1 MHLEF
6 YWLTVLFCLFLQ
18 KDLYQDSVQAAN
30 ILGIFSYHFSSH
42 NLVVRPLANALVKR
56 GHNVTLIT
64 PVGMPTDIEGVR
76 HIRVP
81 KLNQRVQEMIE
92 GDQILDFFGSKWIAS
107 LMVVSMLYNMSSDIL
122 SDKGVQKMLQNRNER
137 FDLVM
142 LEPSALEAL
151 YGVVEHYNATLMGF
165 SGGNVNWSTEEVAG
179 NFAPSINDPISSLG
193 YSRSN
198 SLLSKIYNWVHIT
211 EEKLLKHLIFRPS
224 QLRIFKKFFNF
235 SEQKFYN
242 MREKYSVILVNNHI
256 SMGRVRSNVP
266 NIIEVGGLH
275 LTEPAEPCDSK
286 LQKFMDDAEHGVIY
300 FSMGQE
306 IMVQFLPEDMQQ
318 NLMKS
323 LDQFKQRVVWKTEL
337 YNMPNK
343 SDNVYV
349 IEQPPQRAVLA
360 HPNTRLF
367 ITNGGLLSVMEAV
380 YSGVPILGLP
390 VFFDQFINLRNVNL
404 RGMAEVLD
412 ANEMTLEIL
421 TSTIRKLL
429 ENPRYALKAK
439 KMSQSFRDRPMSPLD
454 TAVWWTEY
462 ALRNKDA
469 SHMRLN
475 TEDVPLYYEW
485 DWGLLLG
492 LRFGIVFG
500 SVIYLVYKL
509 FQKTS
514 ARRRPFQVTGTVS
527 QHPSLLD
534 RRSQTQ

>member
-1 MHLEF
+1 MRLEF
-6 YWLTVLFCLFLQ
+6 SWLAVVLSLFLQ
-18 KDLYQDSVQAAN
+18 QDVYQDSVQAAS

-42 NLVVRPLANALVKR
+42 SLVLRPLARALVKR

-64 PVGMPTDIEGVR
+64 PVGMPADIEGVR

-92 GDQILDFFGSKWIAS
+92 CDQMMDFFGSKWIAGW
-107 LMVVSMLYNMSSDIL
+107 LAVTMLYNMSSDIL
-122 SDKGVQKMLQNRNER
+122 SAEGVQRMLKDRNEH

-142 LEPSALEAL
+142 MEPSALEAL
-151 YGVVEHYNATLMGF
+151 YGIVEYYNATLMGF
-165 SGGNVNWSTEEVAG
+165 CGGNVNWSTEEVAG
-179 NFAPSINDPISSLG
+179 NVAPSISDPISSLG
-193 YSRSN
+193 YSRGN

-211 EEKLLKHLIFRPS
+211 EEKLLTHLIVRPS
-224 QLRIFKKFFNF
+224 QLSIFKKFFGY
-235 SEQKFYN
+235 SEQKFYQ
-242 MREKYSVILVNNHI
+242 MRDKYSVILVNNHF

-275 LTEPAEPCDSK
+275 LSEPPKYCDEK
-286 LQKFMDDAEHGVIY
+286 LQRFMDEAEHGVIY

-306 IMVQFLPEDMQQ
+306 IMVQFLPENMQQ
-318 NLMKS
+318 NLMKT
-323 LDQFKQRVVWKTEL
+323 LIQFKQRVVWKTEL

-343 SDNVYV
+343 SDNIYV

-390 VFFDQFINLRNVNL
+390 VFFDQFINLRNVDL

-412 ANEMTLEIL
+412 VNELSVDIL
-421 TSTIRKLL
+421 TTTIRELL
-429 ENPRYALKAK
+429 ENPKYTLNAK

-462 ALRNKDA
+462 ALRNGDA
-469 SHMRLN
+469 SHMRLK
-475 TEDVPLYYEW
+475 TEDVPLYYQW
-485 DWGLLLG
+485 DWLFLII
-492 LRFGIVFG
+492 LRFGIVFA
-500 SVIYLVYKL
+500 SVIYLLYKL
-509 FQKTS
+509 FQKS
-514 ARRRPFQVTGTVS
+514 RSSRRPIQDRGTAFQ
-527 QHPSLLD
+527 QLSLLD
-534 RRSQTQ
+534 PRYQTQ

>member
-1 MHLEF
+1 MRLEF
-6 YWLTVLFCLFLQ
+6 SWLAVALCLLLQ
-18 KDLYQDSVQAAN
+18 QDVYQDSVQAAS

-42 NLVVRPLANALVKR
+42 SLVLRPLARALVKR

-64 PVGMPTDIEGVR
+64 PVGMPADIEGVR

-92 GDQILDFFGSKWIAS
+92 CDQMMDFFGSKWIAAW
-107 LMVVSMLYNMSSDIL
+107 MAVTMLYNMSSDIL
-122 SDKGVQKMLQNRNER
+122 SDEGVQRMLKDRSER

-142 LEPSALEAL
+142 MEPSALEAL
-151 YGVVEHYNATLMGF
+151 YGVVEYYNATLMGF
-165 SGGNVNWSTEEVAG
+165 CGGNVNWSTEEVAG
-179 NFAPSINDPISSLG
+179 NVAPSINDPISSLG
-193 YSRSN
+193 YSRGN

-211 EEKLLKHLIFRPS
+211 EEKLLTHLIVRPS
-224 QLRIFKKFFNF
+224 QLSIFKKFFGY
-235 SEQKFYN
+235 SEQKFYD
-242 MREKYSVILVNNHI
+242 MRERYSVILVNNHF

-275 LTEPAEPCDSK
+275 LSEPSKPCDAQ
-286 LQKFMDDAEHGVIY
+286 LQRFMDEAEHGVIY

-306 IMVQFLPEDMQQ
+306 IMVQFLPENVQQ
-318 NLMKS
+318 NLMKT
-323 LDQFKQRVVWKTEL
+323 LVQFKQRVVWKTEL

-343 SDNVYV
+343 SDNIYV

-412 ANEMTLEIL
+412 ANEMSLDIL
-421 TSTIRKLL
+421 TSTVRELL
-429 ENPRYALKAK
+429 ENPKYTLNAK

-462 ALRNKDA
+462 ALRNGDA
-469 SHMRLN
+469 SHMRLK
-475 TEDVPLYYEW
+475 TEDVPLYYQW
-485 DWGLLLG
+485 DWLLLII
-492 LRFGIVFG
+492 LRLGVVFG
-500 SVIYLVYKL
+500 SVIYLLHKL
-509 FQKTS
+509 FQRS
-514 ARRRPFQVTGTVS
+514 RASRRTLQDRGTAFQ
-527 QHPSLLD
+527 QLSLLD
-534 RRSQTQ
+534 RPR

>member
-1 MHLEF
+1 MRLEF
-6 YWLTVLFCLFLQ
+6 SWLAVALCVILQ
-18 KDLYQDSVQAAN
+18 QDLCQDSVQAAS

-42 NLVVRPLANALVKR
+42 NLVVRPLARALVKR

-64 PVGMPTDIEGVR
+64 PVGMPSDIEGVR

-81 KLNQRVQEMIE
+81 KLNQQMIE
-92 GDQILDFFGSKWIAS
+92 CDQMMDFFGSKWIAGW
-107 LMVVSMLYNMSSDIL
+107 LAVTMLYNMSLDIL
-122 SDKGVQKMLQNRNER
+122 SDEGVQRMLKDKSER

-151 YGVVEHYNATLMGF
+151 YGIVEFYNATLMGF

-193 YSRSN
+193 YSRGN

-211 EEKLLKHLIFRPS
+211 EEKLLTHLIVRPS
-224 QLRIFKKFFNF
+224 QLHIFKKFFGY
-235 SEQKFYN
+235 SEQTFYY
-242 MREKYSVILVNNHI
+242 MRKRYSVILVNNHF

-275 LTEPAEPCDSK
+275 LTEPPEPCDAK
-286 LQKFMDDAEHGVIY
+286 LQRFMDDAEHGVIY

-306 IMVQFLPEDMQQ
+306 ILVQFLPEDMQQ

-323 LDQFKQRVVWKTEL
+323 LVQFKQRVVWKTEL
-337 YNMPNK
+337 YSMPNK
-343 SDNVYV
+343 ADNIYV

-412 ANEMTLEIL
+412 ANEMSLEML
-421 TSTIRKLL
+421 TSTIRELL
-429 ENPRYALKAK
+429 ENPKYTLKAR

-462 ALRNKDA
+462 ALRNGDA
-469 SHMRLN
+469 SHMRLK
-475 TEDVPLYYEW
+475 TEDVPLYYQW
-485 DWGLLLG
+485 DWLILLAA
-492 LRFGIVFG
+492 RFGIVFG
-500 SVIYLVYKL
+500 SVIYLFYKV
-509 FQKTS
+509 FQKTR
-514 ARRRPFQVTGTVS
+514 AGPRPLQDREAAFQ
-527 QHPSLLD
+527 HLILLAP
-534 RRSQTQ
+534 RWQAQ

>member
-1 MHLEF
+1 MRLEF
-6 YWLTVLFCLFLQ
+6 SWLAFVLCLFLQ
-18 KDLYQDSVQAAN
+18 QDLYQDSVQAAN
-30 ILGIFSYHFSSH
+30 ILGIFSYHLSSH
-42 NLVVRPLANALVKR
+42 NLVVLPLARALVKR

-64 PVGMPTDIEGVR
+64 PVGMPPDIEGVR

-92 GDQILDFFGSKWIAS
+92 CDQLLDFFGSKWIAS
-107 LMVVSMLYNMSSDIL
+107 LMAVSMLYNMSSDIL
-122 SDKGVQKMLQNRNER
+122 SDKGVQKMLQDRNEH

-193 YSRSN
+193 YSRGN

-211 EEKLLKHLIFRPS
+211 EEKLLTHLIVRPS
-224 QLRIFKKFFNF
+224 QLRIFKKFFDF
-235 SEQKFYN
+235 SEQIFYN
-242 MREKYSVILVNNHI
+242 MRDKYSVILVNNHF

-286 LQKFMDDAEHGVIY
+286 LQRFMDDAEHGVIY

-323 LDQFKQRVVWKTEL
+323 LVQFNQRVVWKTEL
-337 YNMPNK
+337 YNMSNK

-360 HPNTRLF
+360 HPNTLRLF
-367 ITNGGLLSVMEAV
+367 ITNGGLLSVIEAV
-380 YSGVPILGLP
+380 DSGVPMLGLP
-390 VFFDQFINLRNVNL
+390 VFFDQFSNLRWRQL
-404 RGMAEVLD
+404 AGMAEVLD
-412 ANEMTLEIL
+412 INNLNADTL
-421 TSTIRKLL
+421 TKTIVELI
-429 ENPRYALKAK
+429 ENPKYAMRANKISK
-439 KMSQSFRDRPMSPLD
+439 TFKDRPMSPLD

-462 ALRNKDA
+462 ALRNRNI
-469 SHMRLN
+469 SLIRLN
-475 TEDVPLYYEW
+475 VDEIPLIHYYRI
-485 DWGLLLG
+485 DTIVTSF
-492 LRFGIVFG
+492 LRFGLIAV
-500 SVIYLVYKL
+500 SVI
-509 FQKTS
+509 F
-514 ARRRPFQVTGTVS
+514 FVS
-527 QHPSLLD
+527 VCLKKYVSNGLGYQLHYS
-534 RRSQTQ
+534 